1 MISNSSASL
10 CWYSG
15 AGGQVRVKRSVSLP
29 MSSIAFTSS
38 IVFAFVALVSLRVA
52 SNSAN
57 IYLIFNHQT
66 EISDLPTVLTNECA
80 MQSVRVQWLGDSI
93 PLCPQTH
100 DQFQVCLHDIILQH
114 AATV

>member
-38 IVFAFVALVSLRVA
+38 IVFAFVAFVSLRVA

-66 EISDLPTVLTNECA
+66 EISGLPTVLTNECA
-80 MQSVRVQWLGDSI
+80 MQSVHVEWLDDST
-93 PLCPQTH
+93 PLCPRTH
-100 DQFQVCLHDIILQH
+100 DQFLMCLHDAVLQH
-114 AATV
+114 VATV